1 MNKPHEV
8 KDLDENYLCV
18 ISIFDEVNALSTD
31 KH

>member
-18 ISIFDEVNALSTD
+18 ISIFDELNAISTE
-31 KH
+31 